1 MSDQSIPY
9 QVFFTRFGVRSP
21 QYLLL
26 PKMPLA
32 EAFFFPKNSIHHFV
46 PYDGVAK
53 APASD
58 EYLYRNIDKKIFVN
72 HVTDLADKKG
82 DPRKSIVPL
91 LPLIRDY
98 HVKNKRFR
106 SLEDPLSLDS
116 ETSLIVINYGFA
128 GLNYRYVKN
137 IYAEYFKW
145 WNLEKT
151 LWSKVAAL
159 ASKSNRQQFIFS
171 GLPKTLPSISSLNI
185 YSKLFDQ
192 SFVKR
197 YNSPEYLFLLEIW
210 KWLSVE
216 HRNNSV
222 IPNLTNENLKKINIV
237 FQESGRFIVLNLGD
251 LDSWRKESDI
261 PKENRKFKEDAV
273 VLQKKFLRLLMV
285 LMENRTEVDADSI
298 EEEIGIDTS
307 IDSEDSSTSEQLQ
320 TLKQEIVEDRRLE
333 KTTLD
338 TSDTNTDEDP
348 DSKLSKLKNLIDNL
362 DSDLSVLE
370 QLETQRELKQADDV
384 KGDSGSEVA
393 ISHKNKAI
401 EFSIFN
407 NEKTP
412 EDRIKDICDELAED
426 GLMTASEYR
435 RSLNAASNYKTIPS
449 PYDENKS
456 LFEYAKIDPEAIKIT
471 ESKKTVDRKTILD
484 KTMLSSSLLEFDER
498 YIKQILPKDI
508 VGMVNSIQSAGII
521 ISKYEVEVID
531 DILGKFEIHTIRI
544 SPIQGVPS
552 TLRFKVPVVND
563 DGTYVSNGIKYR
575 LRKQRGD
582 LPIRKISPDRV
593 SLTSYYGKTFV
604 TRSDKK
610 VNDYGSWIR
619 SQVMSIA
626 IDQNDNRIT
635 KIVPADVFDNTIDV
649 PRIYS
654 TLAMSFRSFTSN
666 GFDFIF
672 DYHSREKAFGSEIL
686 ELYEQNGNIVIAENM
701 VGENIVLDV
710 NGAIYKGVKGT
721 LTPLGNIESFL
732 NIDTSSS
739 PLDFAQLKVYGK
751 SIPLALVLGYMYGL
765 ENLIN
770 ILKADVRRVNAGQR
784 QNLQEHE
791 YAISFSDE
799 TLIFSKDDSL
809 ATMVFAGFKE
819 YARFIKNY
827 SVYTFDKPNV
837 YNNVLESNGIGIRY
851 LREIDL
857 MDKLFI
863 DPITKEILVEMNE
876 PTTFRGLIVR
886 GAQLLLKDSHPDS
899 LDMQFMRIKGYE
911 RFAGAV
917 YSEMIN
923 SIREHNSR
931 SGKANAQIELNPY
944 AVWKRITM
952 DPSLSLVSDINPIEN
967 LKQTEA
973 VTYSGTGGRV
983 GRSMTKSSRSY
994 HPNDMGVISESTSD
1008 SSDVAINTFTSA
1020 DPQFVSLR
1028 GRTKKFDLKNPNPTA
1043 LLSTSALLSVGSD
1056 TDDPKRVNFVA
1067 IQHSH
1072 GVACDGYRQS
1082 AVRTGY
1088 EQVLAQRTSD
1098 LFAYSA
1104 RQNGKVISKKDNAI
1118 LIEYEDGTQK
1128 GIELGR
1134 RYGSAA
1140 GLTIAH
1146 DVVSDL
1152 NPGSSFKRGDIISYN
1167 KGFFEKDVLD
1177 PNNVIWKMGVV
1188 AKTVLWESSETHED
1202 ASSISQKLAAKLAT
1216 NITKVK
1222 QVVVKFDQE
1231 VKDVLK
1237 PGSPVE
1243 HRTILCT
1250 IEDPL
1255 TSNAGLFDESTLSS
1269 LRLFSNQTPQA
1280 KTKGVLERIEV
1291 FYNGEKEDMSPSL
1304 RALAD
1309 ASDRAFSSKSR
1320 SLNKTSINGQVNEG
1334 FRIDGDPL
1342 QLDQLV
1348 IKFYMTNS
1356 IGAGVGDKGVFAN
1369 QMKTVFSRVMD
1380 YEMRTEDGEEIDAVF
1395 GQKSIDDRIV
1405 LSALSIGTTN
1415 TLLDVIAKKAVEIY
1429 NGK

>member
-1 MSDQSIPY
+1 MSDQSINY
-9 QVFFTRFGVRSP
+9 QIFYTRFGVRSP

-26 PKMPLA
+26 PKMPLI
-32 EAFFFPKNSIHHFV
+32 ENFFFPKNSIHHFV

-53 APASD
+53 HPSSD
-58 EYLYRNIDKKIFVN
+58 EFLYRGIDRKIFVN

-82 DPRKSIVPL
+82 DPRKNVIPV
-91 LPLIRDY
+91 LPLIRDF
-98 HVKNKRFR
+98 HVKNRR
-106 SLEDPLSLDS
+106 YRLLEDPLSLDS
-116 ETSLIVINYGFA
+116 ENSLIVINYGFA
-128 GLNYRYVKN
+128 SINYRYIKN

-151 LWSKVAAL
+151 LWTKVADIAT
-159 ASKSNRQQFIFS
+159 KSNRHQFIFTE
-171 GLPKTLPSISSLNI
+171 LPKVLPSIPTLNI
-185 YSKLFDQ
+185 FSKNFNQ
-192 SFVKR
+192 SFVKKF
-197 YNSPEYLFLLEIW
+197 NTPEQLLLLELW
-210 KWLSVE
+210 KWLSSE
-216 HRNNSV
+216 FRENSIIGN
-222 IPNLTNENLKKINIV
+222 IPLEKLKKVNLV
-237 FQESGRFIVLNLGD
+237 FQESGRFAVVNLGE
-251 LDSWRKESDI
+251 LDSWRKETQVED
-261 PKENRKFKEDAV
+261 RKFKEDAI
-273 VLQKKFLRLLMV
+273 VLQKKFLRLMMA
-285 LMENRTEVDADSI
+285 LMENRTVVDTDSI
-298 EEEIGIDTS
+298 ENEIAEEKPPEFVDEN
-307 IDSEDSSTSEQLQ
+307 SEELQQLK
-320 TLKQEIVEDRRLE
+320 TEIVED
-333 KTTLD
+333 KKLD
-338 TSDTNTDEDP
+338 TAIIDKNNEQSEDSDPESRSN
-348 DSKLSKLKNLIDNL
+348 KLKKILDNL
-362 DSDLSVLE
+362 DSDLNTLE
-370 QLETQRELKQADDV
+370 IIESEKDV
-384 KGDSGSEVA
+384 VVEEGEKTTSSGEVS

-401 EFSIFN
+401 EFEFFN
-407 NEKTP
+407 QEKNP

-426 GLMTASEYR
+426 GLMSASEYR
-435 RSLNAASNYKTIPS
+435 RSINAATNYKSIPS
-449 PYDENKS
+449 PYDEQKS
-456 LFEYAKIDPEAIKIT
+456 LFEYSKIDPEQIKIT
-471 ESKKTVDRKTILD
+471 ESKQTVDRNTILD

-498 YIKQILPKDI
+498 YIRDILPKDI
-508 VGMVNSIQSAGII
+508 VGMVTSIQSAGII
-521 ISKYEVEVID
+521 ITKYEVEPVE
-531 DILGKFEIHTIRI
+531 DILGKYEIHTVRI
-544 SPIQGVPS
+544 SPIQGQPS
-552 TLRFKVPVVND
+552 TLRFKVPFVNE
-563 DGTYVSNGIKYR
+563 DGTYISNGIKYR

-610 VNDYGSWIR
+610 VNDYGSWLR
-619 SQVMSIA
+619 AQVMSIA
-626 IDQNDNRIT
+626 VDQTDDRI
-635 KIVPADVFDNTIDV
+635 INLIPADVFDNTIDTPKV
-649 PRIYS
+649 YS
-654 TLAMSFRSFTSN
+654 NLAMSFRSFTSN
-666 GFDFIF
+666 GFDFVF
-672 DYHSREKAFGSEIL
+672 DYHSREKAFGKEAL
-686 ELYEQNGNIVIAENM
+686 DLYEQNGRIVIAEN
-701 VGENIVLDV
+701 VSGEHLVLDSV
-710 NGAIYKGVKGT
+710 GAIYKGIGGN
-721 LTPLGNIESFL
+721 LQPLGTFENYL
-732 NIDTSSS
+732 GIDTANT
-739 PLDFAQLKVYGK
+739 PIDFAQLKVYGK
-751 SIPLALVLGYMYGL
+751 SIPLVLVLGYMYGL
-765 ENLIN
+765 ETLIN
-770 ILKADVRRVNAGQR
+770 VLKADVRRVAAGQR

-799 TLIFSKDDSL
+799 TLIFSKDDAL
-809 ATMVFAGFKE
+809 ATMIFAGFRE

-923 SIREHNSR
+923 SIREHNSK
-931 SGKANAQIELNPY
+931 SGKSNFQIELNPY

-952 DPSLSLVSDINPIEN
+952 DPSLNLVSDINPIEN
-967 LKQTEA
+967 LKQIEA
-973 VTYSGTGGRV
+973 VTYSGIGGRV

-1028 GRTKKFDLKNPNPTA
+1028 GRTKKFDLNNPNPTS

-1072 GVACDGYRQS
+1072 GIACDGYRQS

-1104 RQNGKVISKKDNAI
+1104 RQNGRVISKRNDSI

-1146 DVVSDL
+1146 DVKSDL
-1152 NPGSSFKRGDIISYN
+1152 VVGVSFKKGDIIAYN
-1167 KGFFEKDVLD
+1167 DGFFEKDVLNPD
-1177 PNNVIWKMGVV
+1177 NVIWKMGVL
-1188 AKTVLWESSETHED
+1188 AKTVLLESTETHED
-1202 ASSISQKLAAKLAT
+1202 ASSISQKLARKLAT

-1231 VKDVLK
+1231 VKNILK
-1237 PGSPVE
+1237 PGTPVE

-1250 IEDPL
+1250 IEDAL
-1255 TSNAGLFDESTLSS
+1255 TSNAGLFDENTLST

-1309 ASDRAFSSKSR
+1309 ASDRAFSSKFR
-1320 SLNKTSINGQVNEG
+1320 ALNKTPATGQVDEG

-1342 QLDQLV
+1342 QIDHLV

-1415 TLLDVIAKKAVEIY
+1415 TLLDVIAKQAVEIY
-1429 NGK
+1429 KGTRK